1 MGAIN
6 FSLDNKLI
14 EAIQKKLQPS
24 IFFETGTYKG
34 DTVFQQLNN
43 FGKIISVELGEELWK
58 EAASRF
64 KGHQHVAIIHGN
76 SWQVL
81 AEMQEALSQESV
93 IYWLDAH
100 WCVASDVAG
109 EKSQCPLLKELSSI
123 RSLNKESII
132 IIDDARLFLAPP
144 LPPHEISE
152 WPCLSQVIRS
162 FFELSNRHELMVVN
176 DMIVYYPLSIKNE
189 IVSYAQRYGVDW
201 LKIGH
206 HAEEIINLKKV
217 CEERLEVIERLHKE
231 CGKLSKALN
240 S

>member
-14 EAIQKKLQPS
+14 ETIQKKLQPS

-64 KGHQHVAIIHGN
+64 KDNQHVAIIHGD
-76 SWQVL
+76 SSQVL
-81 AEMQEALSQESV
+81 AEMQEALSKESV
-93 IYWLDAH
+93 VYWLDAH
-100 WCVASDVAG
+100 WCVDAGVAG
-109 EKSQCPLLKELSSI
+109 DKSQCPLLRELSSI
-123 RSLNKESII
+123 HSLNKKSII

-152 WPCLSQVIRS
+152 WPSLSQVIHS
-162 FFELSNRHELMVVN
+162 LFELSKSHELMVVN
-176 DMIVYYPLSIKNE
+176 DMIVYYPAPIKDR
-189 IVSYAQRYGVDW
+189 IVSYAQQYGVDW

-206 HAEEIINLKKV
+206 YAEEITNLKTV

-231 CGKLSKALN
+231 CGELSKALN